1 MNSDSTAAAGK
12 LATGRPAEVVRY
24 LLRLGLLGFC
34 GLVAHATLLALVVT
48 SVGAAIAAEKF
59 RKLAGPE
66 IRARFSGMLLSD
78 EQHWSILYE
87 RSGKAIK
94 GELKGTWHVQNNQL
108 CTDFEDEGKKC
119 SEVWMAG
126 RRVQLRSPGSS
137 DADAEGTLLKP
148 KR

>member
-1 MNSDSTAAAGK
+1 MRSDSTTADS
-12 LATGRPAEVVRY
+12 RPATSRIGKTWRC

-34 GLVAHATLLALVVT
+34 GLVARASLLALVIAG
-48 SVGAAIAAEKF
+48 VGAAVAAEKF
-59 RKLAGPE
+59 RQLTGPE

-78 EQHWSILYE
+78 EQHWSILYD
-87 RSGKAIK
+87 RSGKAIN
-94 GELKGTWHVQNNQL
+94 GELKGTWRVQNNQL

-126 RRVQLRSPGSS
+126 RRIQLRSPGSS

>member
-108 CTDFEDEGKKC
+108 CTDF
-119 SEVWMAG
+119 
-126 RRVQLRSPGSS
+126 
-137 DADAEGTLLKP
+137 
-148 KR
+148 